1 MKTQTKNIIF
11 RLFTAL
17 LLSSIFAP
25 LIIFVIELAKAN
37 KEGEYLINIVGL
49 VGVGV
54 FLLIELVMVLI
65 NLVKPIIFHALIFNE
80 HNSTINWPAFI
91 VANIGL
97 VIGLAMSIIG
107 LVLYFT
113 NADLTIKT
121 SAMVIVPIGLFLL
134 ANTIAYNVYV
144 VMFKARK
151 VSLKELIEK

>member
-1 MKTQTKNIIF
+1 MKTQTKNVIF

-25 LIIFVIELAKAN
+25 LIIFVIELARAN

-97 VIGLAMSIIG
+97 VIGLVMSIIG
-107 LVLYFT
+107 IVLYFT

-151 VSLKELIEK
+151 VGLKELIEK

>member
-1 MKTQTKNIIF
+1 MKTQTKNVIF

-151 VSLKELIEK
+151 VGLKELIEK